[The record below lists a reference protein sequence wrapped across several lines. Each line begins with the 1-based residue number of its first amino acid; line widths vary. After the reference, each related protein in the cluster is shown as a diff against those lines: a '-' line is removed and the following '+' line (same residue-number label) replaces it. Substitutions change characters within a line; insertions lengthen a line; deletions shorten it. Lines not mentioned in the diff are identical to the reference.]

1 MSNTNWKIKDKCK
14 VYSESNG
21 GWVNGEI
28 AQIGGSMVTIYYGDD
43 YEKEL
48 DLDDP
53 EDLKLIKKVP
63 ENKPIVQ
70 PVVQPVVKPVV
81 QPVVSPTVIPVLKPV
96 VQPVVSP
103 TVIPVLKPVV
113 QPVVKPVVK
122 PITNPIVS
130 KKLVH
135 PSVLNTPNQPAI
147 TVNKKTQLPVSEFE
161 KPNINLSNI
170 SKIQKGG
177 NQNNIENTHMDLIG
191 EKEIW
196 SLIDSYF
203 KNTKNYLA
211 KHQIDSF
218 NNLIN
223 IGIPK
228 TLKQYNPVTSDYLV
242 ESEGKNI
249 SLKLELFFG
258 AQLIDDEIIDDGS
271 QIFIGRPVIR
281 EKNKNDTFNVKI
293 LYPNE
298 ARLKN
303 LTYSTKIFTDI
314 ICKFTSENIETKNKK
329 EFYRKL
335 EKVSL
340 GEIPI
345 MLQSKICSLYASNKK
360 LLREMGECENDHGG
374 YFIIQGKEKVI
385 VGQERQIENKLYI
398 VKSKES
404 DETYKIES
412 EIRSSSENTFEPAR
426 VNEFFIMKEKKTS
439 QTIILDNSIRVKIPT
454 IMESIPLFIIFRAL
468 GIISDYDICKCI
480 FNMDYLGK
488 SNLQLETQLDVLRS
502 SIIEGSIVST
512 QDDALEYLI
521 NKVDSF
527 MPPKISRGKQKKDS
541 VDYGKIYILKILR
554 NHFLPHCGTNFLNKS
569 YFLGT
574 VINDIINV
582 YLDIEPPTDKDSYMF
597 KRIDISG
604 LLCGLLFRDIFFR
617 IKNDMKEKINKTF
630 AKFNEGS
637 FWINQFEEESENKNI
652 KFFYLLSDKDEGY
665 KHINKIVNEKIL
677 SDSFLSAFRKCWGL
691 ANARGGKC
699 KAGVVQDLARDSYFG
714 TVSHIR
720 RVNNPLSDSS
730 KIRAPHVLHLSSYG
744 IMCPSETP
752 DGARIGLRKNISLFA
767 SITAGTSSFILIR
780 MLHDL
785 KMIPINKV
793 SLTRHEYCK
802 IFLNGKYL
810 GNISNPK
817 KMFEKLKLLKR
828 NAFINIY
835 TSISWDIFK
844 NRIIISTDSGRG
856 VRPVFVVKNNKLLV
870 TEDKIKKGWANLV
883 FGDSRELSEMSDTDP
898 IYYDTN
904 LGIEELEKNQGVI
917 EYIDCNESN
926 MSLIAMN
933 QKQLNDDKSNY
944 DYCEIHPGLIFSI
957 LGNVVPALHMNQAPR
972 NQFSTAHGKQCL
984 GMYATN
990 YRNRMDNKGQIV
1002 YYPQK
1007 PIISSTMG
1015 KYLYSDVMAKGCN
1028 VVMAVGCY
1036 SGYNQEDSIIFNKSS
1051 LDRGLFRTTVFR
1063 TYNDSENVENGK
1075 VTEKIELFNPN
1086 DVSNFVKGNYNK
1098 LDNNGIVKEGEKVF
1112 ESDIIISKT
1121 TKITSSN
1128 SNTTDKKNVSLLVKK
1143 NEYGVVDK
1151 VYSNFGNDN
1160 QRYVKIRLR
1169 KEKIPEVGDKFASR
1183 HGQKGT
1189 VGMVLEKENM
1199 PFTKFG
1205 LVPDIIV
1212 NPHAFP
1218 SRMTIGQFY
1227 ETIFGKF
1234 CLENGILGEVS
1245 PFSEINM
1252 DDIMSSL
1259 EKKGFEKNG
1268 NEILYSGITGNQ
1280 LKVNLFIGP
1289 NYYQRLY
1296 HQVADKY
1303 QSRDS
1308 GPTTQLT
1315 HQPVSGRALG
1325 GGGRIGEME
1334 RDAILS
1340 HGMVSFLKES
1350 FMERSDKFRFYISK
1364 KSGLISVCNKRAG
1377 LYRDFSLDEHIEYR
1391 DNNNNNYKE
1400 LYSESK
1406 NEFVCIEAPYSFKLF
1421 IQELQTAHIGL
1432 RLITEDL
1439 YKSWKKIFHKM
1450 FLINNKFKNKLTTE
1464 KLLELEN
1471 KFNIQAKINQ
1481 NYSKEMMIF
1490 EIIGL
1495 QNEIEKTLKYLKNE
1509 KIELKIIEKS
1519 MIEFENKKLEKEQEY
1534 KNLVDKKINNKNE
1547 HSLLIRDNF
1556 IKNMFNDFSKFS
1568 KDILFDSKNTP
1579 IQILGCGVNDV
1590 ENKSKFKN
1598 KLKLVDFSSIEK
1610 NNNEKILSFNKKFGV
1625 SNLENIKLNDQP
1637 FKNSVE
1643 YFFEKIYHGVFVEI
1657 KNNRLN
1663 KFIPFYNDANNS
1675 NFNNKWHKKIK
1686 NIPNV
1691 NYRKIKSIEYQ
1702 YNKPQLWTTNN
1713 CLIGNWKDID
1723 KPSGKGLKQFYQFIN
1738 LILKNYHINDS
1749 CFILNKR
1756 DHPTLKIT
1764 DTEPYF
1770 HIHGNNQK
1778 LEDKFC
1784 NKTYIP
1790 VLSFCSN
1797 PEFMD
1802 LLIPTPDTLSNYIE
1816 GKLLKIDIKITESVW
1831 ENKINKAVF
1840 RGSSTGCGFNEFNN
1854 QRLNISLKRNDQWF
1868 SNHIDA
1874 KLTSVIV
1881 RDRIYGGLEGNPEFI
1896 SIDKS
1901 SIERKHNVTNKKL
1914 TYEEQKKFKF
1924 ILHVDGHVSAY
1935 RLLNEL
1941 SFGSI
1946 ILKVK
1951 SMHNYKLWF
1960 SKKMIKLNEDFS
1972 NFEKAHYIEIN
1983 ENLDNLKKM
1992 FDWCQ
1997 KNPKKSVQICNNSIE
2012 LYNKLIE
2019 YIPEYFCSLMNN
2031 ISSIY
2036 RPEPNEYFAKKYLL
2050 NLDRDLDKKVIMTK
2064 ELINIGFRNVANYR
2078 FSAVN
2083 GIEYLN
2089 TKLLKISKLDGVKGL
2104 HPDLIKLKS
2113 LKTNDLKF
2121 WKVLNKIN
2129 DTLTNYKLLGNVK
2142 DIEDNEIK
2150 KKYNQQ
2156 INLKDR
2162 ESDKVIRKILRP
2174 GQIGH
2179 YQSFIEIFKDA
2190 QKIYKNDE
2198 MNNKPILIL
2207 EDDCKF
2213 TSNFMYKL
2221 KKLFTSLPEDW
2232 GIIYLGL
2239 HDGYFESIKNK
2250 NVSCQDISE
2259 NVKENKVIKSI
2270 DNNCDTRGI
2279 TIDGTDEN
2287 NWNLIFKKEP
2297 SLKKY
2302 LKDKRKFPYKNISI
2316 KEFFELNFPNIKSI
2330 SKENKN
2336 KLQLSPCGLY
2346 SITVKRDQDNILSAM
2361 KKELKDVQ
2369 NIKITDICGGNGIDA
2384 LNFITNKLTSEVIV
2398 YELEK
2403 GHREII
2409 YSNFKQ
2415 YNLLKN
2421 LKIKEEFRINSKI
2434 NTNVLYADPPWGG
2447 VNYVKGQGTS
2457 EFKFIDHTIDDLT
2470 IELFKNNPKLDY
2482 IFWKLPKS
2490 KKINKKLFKILIFH
2504 DKINVM
2510 LLVSIRNKFELLD
2523 WKPKKNDICYVYSES
2538 NNQWL
2543 KAKIEKIE
2551 NNLALI
2557 FYGKDFEF
2565 EKELDL
2571 NDPDDLKLI
2580 KKNKS
2585 DIDENNSKDESKFDS
2600 ELLSNKIFIKDNWE
2614 PKVGDDCL
2622 IYNSAINQWLKGRII
2637 EINKEE
2643 ALVFYG
2649 NNEEFEIDVNIFN
2662 RGVIKPI
2669 NNDDNIEMD
2678 NVSELKSINLEKDI
2692 EFGNKFKLC
2701 VPNGIGKDKQ
2711 VWGTHAI
2718 IINKESIN
2726 EFLNNKNTKIQKM
2739 PTDWALSFL
2748 SLYLNKYKIY
2758 YVGPELNNGL
2768 VLQKN
2773 VNISS
2778 TQDLN
2783 SDKNIEKNK
2792 NDNFNELNNEI
2803 EIDIDSKNDDPLTEI
2818 VDSIKEKNIENL
2830 NQNGGKNSE
2839 INWEINDKCQV
2850 YSESSEKWIEGKIGK
2865 IEGNKVTVFYKKNNE
2880 EFEKELYLN
2889 DPDDLKLIKKEE
2901 SDLLRKIPEENL
2913 KTEYI
2918 KDKTI
2923 EEISKKEDSEKEDSE
2938 IKNVKIQFG
2947 HGSKVW
2953 YNGKHATIIDNIK
2966 GVNDKIIFYKV
2977 RINKGVN
2984 NLKNIKGG
2992 ENNIELVPPE
3002 KLSIDLT
3009 EELKK

>member
-70 PVVQPVVKPVV
+70 PVVQPVV
-81 QPVVSPTVIPVLKPV
+81 KPV

-1143 NEYGVVDK
+1143 K
-1151 VYSNFGNDN
+1151 
-1160 QRYVKIRLR
+1160 
-1169 KEKIPEVGDKFASR
+1169 
-1183 HGQKGT
+1183 
-1189 VGMVLEKENM
+1189 
-1199 PFTKFG
+1199 
-1205 LVPDIIV
+1205 
-1212 NPHAFP
+1212 
-1218 SRMTIGQFY
+1218 
-1227 ETIFGKF
+1227 
-1234 CLENGILGEVS
+1234 
-1245 PFSEINM
+1245 
-1252 DDIMSSL
+1252 
-1259 EKKGFEKNG
+1259 
-1268 NEILYSGITGNQ
+1268 
-1280 LKVNLFIGP
+1280 
-1289 NYYQRLY
+1289 
-1296 HQVADKY
+1296 
-1303 QSRDS
+1303 
-1308 GPTTQLT
+1308 
-1315 HQPVSGRALG
+1315 
-1325 GGGRIGEME
+1325 
-1334 RDAILS
+1334 
-1340 HGMVSFLKES
+1340 
-1350 FMERSDKFRFYISK
+1350 
-1364 KSGLISVCNKRAG
+1364 
-1377 LYRDFSLDEHIEYR
+1377 
-1391 DNNNNNYKE
+1391 
-1400 LYSESK
+1400 
-1406 NEFVCIEAPYSFKLF
+1406 
-1421 IQELQTAHIGL
+1421 
-1432 RLITEDL
+1432 
-1439 YKSWKKIFHKM
+1439 
-1450 FLINNKFKNKLTTE
+1450 
-1464 KLLELEN
+1464 
-1471 KFNIQAKINQ
+1471 
-1481 NYSKEMMIF
+1481 
-1490 EIIGL
+1490 
-1495 QNEIEKTLKYLKNE
+1495 
-1509 KIELKIIEKS
+1509 
-1519 MIEFENKKLEKEQEY
+1519 
-1534 KNLVDKKINNKNE
+1534 
-1547 HSLLIRDNF
+1547 
-1556 IKNMFNDFSKFS
+1556 
-1568 KDILFDSKNTP
+1568 
-1579 IQILGCGVNDV
+1579 
-1590 ENKSKFKN
+1590 
-1598 KLKLVDFSSIEK
+1598 
-1610 NNNEKILSFNKKFGV
+1610 
-1625 SNLENIKLNDQP
+1625 
-1637 FKNSVE
+1637 
-1643 YFFEKIYHGVFVEI
+1643 
-1657 KNNRLN
+1657 
-1663 KFIPFYNDANNS
+1663 
-1675 NFNNKWHKKIK
+1675 
-1686 NIPNV
+1686 
-1691 NYRKIKSIEYQ
+1691 
-1702 YNKPQLWTTNN
+1702 
-1713 CLIGNWKDID
+1713 
-1723 KPSGKGLKQFYQFIN
+1723 
-1738 LILKNYHINDS
+1738 
-1749 CFILNKR
+1749 
-1756 DHPTLKIT
+1756 
-1764 DTEPYF
+1764 
-1770 HIHGNNQK
+1770 
-1778 LEDKFC
+1778 
-1784 NKTYIP
+1784 
-1790 VLSFCSN
+1790 
-1797 PEFMD
+1797 
-1802 LLIPTPDTLSNYIE
+1802 
-1816 GKLLKIDIKITESVW
+1816 
-1831 ENKINKAVF
+1831 
-1840 RGSSTGCGFNEFNN
+1840 
-1854 QRLNISLKRNDQWF
+1854 
-1868 SNHIDA
+1868 
-1874 KLTSVIV
+1874 
-1881 RDRIYGGLEGNPEFI
+1881 
-1896 SIDKS
+1896 
-1901 SIERKHNVTNKKL
+1901 
-1914 TYEEQKKFKF
+1914 
-1924 ILHVDGHVSAY
+1924 
-1935 RLLNEL
+1935 
-1941 SFGSI
+1941 
-1946 ILKVK
+1946 
-1951 SMHNYKLWF
+1951 
-1960 SKKMIKLNEDFS
+1960 
-1972 NFEKAHYIEIN
+1972 
-1983 ENLDNLKKM
+1983 
-1992 FDWCQ
+1992 
-1997 KNPKKSVQICNNSIE
+1997 
-2012 LYNKLIE
+2012 
-2019 YIPEYFCSLMNN
+2019 
-2031 ISSIY
+2031 
-2036 RPEPNEYFAKKYLL
+2036 
-2050 NLDRDLDKKVIMTK
+2050 
-2064 ELINIGFRNVANYR
+2064 
-2078 FSAVN
+2078 
-2083 GIEYLN
+2083 
-2089 TKLLKISKLDGVKGL
+2089 
-2104 HPDLIKLKS
+2104 
-2113 LKTNDLKF
+2113 
-2121 WKVLNKIN
+2121 
-2129 DTLTNYKLLGNVK
+2129 
-2142 DIEDNEIK
+2142 
-2150 KKYNQQ
+2150 
-2156 INLKDR
+2156 
-2162 ESDKVIRKILRP
+2162 
-2174 GQIGH
+2174 
-2179 YQSFIEIFKDA
+2179 
-2190 QKIYKNDE
+2190 
-2198 MNNKPILIL
+2198 
-2207 EDDCKF
+2207 
-2213 TSNFMYKL
+2213 
-2221 KKLFTSLPEDW
+2221 
-2232 GIIYLGL
+2232 
-2239 HDGYFESIKNK
+2239 
-2250 NVSCQDISE
+2250 
-2259 NVKENKVIKSI
+2259 
-2270 DNNCDTRGI
+2270 
-2279 TIDGTDEN
+2279 
-2287 NWNLIFKKEP
+2287 
-2297 SLKKY
+2297 
-2302 LKDKRKFPYKNISI
+2302 
-2316 KEFFELNFPNIKSI
+2316 
-2330 SKENKN
+2330 
-2336 KLQLSPCGLY
+2336 
-2346 SITVKRDQDNILSAM
+2346 
-2361 KKELKDVQ
+2361 
-2369 NIKITDICGGNGIDA
+2369 
-2384 LNFITNKLTSEVIV
+2384 
-2398 YELEK
+2398 
-2403 GHREII
+2403 
-2409 YSNFKQ
+2409 
-2415 YNLLKN
+2415 
-2421 LKIKEEFRINSKI
+2421 
-2434 NTNVLYADPPWGG
+2434 
-2447 VNYVKGQGTS
+2447 
-2457 EFKFIDHTIDDLT
+2457 
-2470 IELFKNNPKLDY
+2470 
-2482 IFWKLPKS
+2482 
-2490 KKINKKLFKILIFH
+2490 
-2504 DKINVM
+2504 
-2510 LLVSIRNKFELLD
+2510 
-2523 WKPKKNDICYVYSES
+2523 
-2538 NNQWL
+2538 
-2543 KAKIEKIE
+2543 
-2551 NNLALI
+2551 
-2557 FYGKDFEF
+2557 
-2565 EKELDL
+2565 
-2571 NDPDDLKLI
+2571 
-2580 KKNKS
+2580 
-2585 DIDENNSKDESKFDS
+2585 
-2600 ELLSNKIFIKDNWE
+2600 
-2614 PKVGDDCL
+2614 
-2622 IYNSAINQWLKGRII
+2622 
-2637 EINKEE
+2637 
-2643 ALVFYG
+2643 
-2649 NNEEFEIDVNIFN
+2649 
-2662 RGVIKPI
+2662 
-2669 NNDDNIEMD
+2669 
-2678 NVSELKSINLEKDI
+2678 
-2692 EFGNKFKLC
+2692 
-2701 VPNGIGKDKQ
+2701 
-2711 VWGTHAI
+2711 
-2718 IINKESIN
+2718 
-2726 EFLNNKNTKIQKM
+2726 
-2739 PTDWALSFL
+2739 
-2748 SLYLNKYKIY
+2748 
-2758 YVGPELNNGL
+2758 
-2768 VLQKN
+2768 
-2773 VNISS
+2773 
-2778 TQDLN
+2778 
-2783 SDKNIEKNK
+2783 
-2792 NDNFNELNNEI
+2792 
-2803 EIDIDSKNDDPLTEI
+2803 
-2818 VDSIKEKNIENL
+2818 
-2830 NQNGGKNSE
+2830 
-2839 INWEINDKCQV
+2839 
-2850 YSESSEKWIEGKIGK
+2850 
-2865 IEGNKVTVFYKKNNE
+2865 
-2880 EFEKELYLN
+2880 
-2889 DPDDLKLIKKEE
+2889 
-2901 SDLLRKIPEENL
+2901 
-2913 KTEYI
+2913 
-2918 KDKTI
+2918 
-2923 EEISKKEDSEKEDSE
+2923 
-2938 IKNVKIQFG
+2938 
-2947 HGSKVW
+2947 
-2953 YNGKHATIIDNIK
+2953 
-2966 GVNDKIIFYKV
+2966 
-2977 RINKGVN
+2977 
-2984 NLKNIKGG
+2984 
-2992 ENNIELVPPE
+2992 
-3002 KLSIDLT
+3002 
-3009 EELKK
+3009 